1 MATLNAWSTTDA
13 NNNATPPDG
22 WPEGTMKYSEVND
35 AGRAVQGTVRR
46 FFGDINGS
54 LDLAYDNPTNTYSVA
69 LNEVG
74 YTTIFRGL
82 TFRGLVATANASAS
96 PSITVNST
104 ISATLKRLDGSTIAA
119 GDLQP
124 GMYLFVCDGTAF
136 RVGGKFPVP
145 EQIVKSPEANSLVAG
160 GGAAITTG
168 TKNTFFGVG
177 AGDAVTTGSTNVIV
191 GDGAASGVTTG
202 YDNVVIGSGAGLK
215 MSHGNVVMGARVFA
229 SASLD
234 GSENFN
240 TLIGQETC
248 ESSAAG
254 ISQNTA
260 VGYRAGRN
268 LASNDN
274 ALFGYLAGYDITT
287 GASNVAVG
295 SNAATGLTAGYD
307 NVVIGAGAG
316 GQMDYSNT
324 VVGTRAFSS
333 ANQNGTEIRNV
344 FIGQEAG
351 YLAQAGASRNSA
363 VGYRAGV
370 NIGGDYNTFMG
381 YLSGYGLTDAST
393 RNIAIGPFSLN
404 IGSALAM
411 NDNVAIG
418 YKAGYNLSD
427 TGGVGAHDNVLI
439 GTFAGQNATG
449 GTKYMVAIGPYA
461 GPTSR
466 DASYELFIDNTASD
480 NPFIGGRFVGADGF
494 SPGTVTFCTVVAG
507 TINDVEINGNTSSGE
522 SPLLIR
528 DGTTLKRVTYGIAD
542 SGGTGYK
549 VLRVVN

>member
-136 RVGGKFPVP
+136 RVGGKFP
-145 EQIVKSPEANSLVAG
+145 ETVKSPEANSLVAG

-168 TKNTFFGVG
+168 TKNTFFGIG
-177 AGDAVTTGSTNVIV
+177 AGDAVTTGSTNVIM

-202 YDNVVIGSGAGLK
+202 YDNVVIGSGAGSK
-215 MSHGNVVMGARVFA
+215 MN
-229 SASLD
+229 
-234 GSENFN
+234 
-240 TLIGQETC
+240 
-248 ESSAAG
+248 
-254 ISQNTA
+254 
-260 VGYRAGRN
+260 
-268 LASNDN
+268 
-274 ALFGYLAGYDITT
+274 
-287 GASNVAVG
+287 
-295 SNAATGLTAGYD
+295 
-307 NVVIGAGAG
+307 
-316 GQMDYSNT
+316 YSNT
-324 VVGTRAFSS
+324 VIGARAFSGV
-333 ANQNGTEIRNV
+333 AQDGTEIRNV

-351 YLAQAGASRNSA
+351 YLALAGAGRNVA
-363 VGYRAGV
+363 VGYRAGA
-370 NIGGDYNTFMG
+370 NIGYFSNTAIG
-381 YLSGYGLTDAST
+381 YIAGFGINQTDGN
-393 RNIAIGPFSLN
+393 NIAIGAYSLN
-404 IGSALAM
+404 KTTSFTKS
-411 NDNVAIG
+411 NNVIVG
-418 YKAGYNLSD
+418 DYAGYNLAD
-427 TGGVGAHDNVLI
+427 DGVAAGSSQNVFMGYNAGYNANGASIGNVII
-439 GTFAGQNATG
+439 GTN
-449 GTKYMVAIGPYA
+449 A
-461 GPTSR
+461 GP
-466 DASYELFIDNTASD
+466 ASLSTITNLLFINNHATS
-480 NPFIGGRFVGADGF
+480 NPLVGGRFSTATVGGLFSVNTVNGATVNDFEIDGE
-494 SPGTVTFCTVVAG
+494 VLA
-507 TINDVEINGNTSSGE
+507 GE
-522 SPLLIR
+522 SPIAIR
-528 DGTTLKRVTYGIAD
+528 DGASLKKVSFGVAD

-549 VLRVVN
+549 VLRVAN